1 MRSIRSSFRA
11 RTSER
16 GYALISAIALAVLYF
31 GVMQLIL
38 IDSSRALHEAQRF
51 RSKVVAETLAEN
63 GAELAAVDMIE
74 KTAAQVEAKN
84 DQGEMKA
91 TYRRGASDLELKATY
106 QRGANDFEINAHAK
120 SFGTEPKEADVR
132 LQGRIDGTRILVDYS
147 SHSQ

>member
-1 MRSIRSSFRA
+1 MQEGNLRSIRSSSRA

-38 IDSSRALHEAQRF
+38 LDSSRALHEAQRF

-63 GAELAAVDMIE
+63 AAELAAVDMIE
-74 KTAAQVEAKN
+74 KTAAQIEAKN
-84 DQGEMKA
+84 DQGSMKA
-91 TYRRGASDLELKATY
+91 TYRRGA
-106 QRGANDFEINAHAK
+106 NDFEVVAHAT
-120 SFGTEPKEADVR
+120 SSGVEPKECDVR
-132 LQGRIDGTRILVDYS
+132 LQGRIEGSRILIDYS